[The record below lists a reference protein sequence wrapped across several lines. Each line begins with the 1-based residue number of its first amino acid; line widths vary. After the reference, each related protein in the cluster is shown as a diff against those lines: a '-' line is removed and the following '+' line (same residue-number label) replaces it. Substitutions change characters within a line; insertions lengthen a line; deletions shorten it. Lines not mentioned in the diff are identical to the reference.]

1 MRQKKKPVRRRLDE
15 NDAGEVASEVL
26 GRFQKRNSHSLDS
39 MLADEIAADTGEEKG
54 GSGGMSYTDADDE
67 EKIDDT
73 HRQQHNNESEYEHA
87 DSVAVRRMPPTLA
100 AIERKIAAQERQMS
114 GQRKKKKCAKK
125 KKRSTKQVRF
135 AKAVAS
141 LPPNNLNVES
151 EIIPPPEL
159 IIESERCDVDAN
171 EDGNTRLLYFRPRK
185 NFASPIDGDD
195 RAILWSFNLTR
206 TKIFMTDDETI
217 AAEKAVVMQHLV
229 VTAIAIRDIW
239 KQYALPE
246 QILISLITCVKAEWI
261 QLVLCTSSSS
271 LNMVLT
277 RHAFEGCRNLPFIQQ
292 HRQYKKYS
300 IANCLQHIIKNLFDL
315 ANAAPIFSKDK
326 SMDEISAKHVYDLVD
341 NKNIEHYEND
351 ENKKPLRL
359 NIRGLIPS
367 LRPYQAAAVQWML
380 ERERTTNHGEEWKV
394 IWTVLDSI
402 TGRTMPLI
410 KLKENETT
418 RIYSLYY
425 CPFNGRIARTIEE
438 AKQISLLGHTHPIKG
453 GILADQMGLGK
464 TIEVLACI
472 LAHPFP
478 KIERKE
484 EDILCRR
491 QLIFAEDSSVS
502 SEQGKSEQSRVKSVV
517 TDRELIVDANCLVD
531 DDHTDGIL
539 TQAQEKC
546 NITSPIHLDKVKAVA
561 VTPDK
566 VQEQIEER
574 WVDDIEVG
582 SCICGEIICFSKRL
596 QKRMLVFCEYCEEPM
611 HIECSCLESDDVE
624 KLPRL
629 DLRRRFGNEILECVR
644 CKGCPCCAMK
654 KNASPIKSRA
664 TIIVCPPSILDQWAQ
679 EIRKHTS
686 QMRILVYGGVEKESK
701 RAGRHSD
708 AIKLLH
714 PTYLADADIIL
725 VSFAGLMSDLS
736 HSEENRFISQRDDGG
751 SSNLRRR
758 KKYRVVPSPLLSI
771 HFWRVCIDEAQRVEV
786 TTTKAAKMAL
796 KLKGDHFW
804 AVSGTPIGHGKLQD
818 LYGLFLFLRLAPF
831 DHKDWFNSCLSP
843 TIEGLNDR
851 IQVLLRHIF
860 WRSTK
865 SFESVKR
872 QIGIPE
878 MREERVVLDF
888 SSIERHF
895 YSRQLQKTLELADNC
910 KETSIVRGKR
920 KSARLDFLSESLHR
934 LRAACCHPQV
944 GSSGLTG
951 GRRQKSR
958 KLSSGKKKDIGNS
971 VASRVM
977 TMEQILDRF
986 INDARHKCEE
996 AQRIAI
1002 LHTNGM
1008 AGLTRLKT
1016 EARARGVQ
1024 VDQDDRSLFVRS
1036 GQLYRESLLLTQKNA
1051 SPVRASAEAIL
1062 TGNAGFFSSS
1072 LTFRGGK
1079 CSPMWKMQQDVG
1091 KVWATIEYEDSS
1103 KRISKMLIRPMF
1115 KLPVDVWEENSND
1128 FKWKLVKPTSVML
1141 QVATAAT
1148 GGEFVD
1154 CVEAS
1159 LDDNWVEI
1167 DNVCRVKKSKTWR
1180 IVVTTTD
1187 CCDLQTDTSLQE
1199 FGYFMGLEIQLY
1211 EPQINSDDLQL
1222 LHTLHNS
1229 CLSYEAAIRI
1239 PSTESN
1245 DDIQAQVNSMQKE
1258 LEQIEFLH
1266 KEQAQTL
1273 HKACKLKLSEL
1284 TIKRNEKE
1292 QQLYD
1297 ITCLSK
1303 SRKDIDD
1310 CWDDGWYNDF
1320 LGIVCL
1326 SGSETQQNAIFER
1339 IVQDVEGLYMT
1350 DQTNPTNT
1358 STNLRIRR
1366 CDDMTKFPVFN
1377 NLHGLRTAL
1386 SMRISKIRSDGLG
1399 KKQVMFPATTADNE
1413 FVQVR
1418 SARFKC
1424 GRAEHGLCMQSIH
1437 DLSSNP
1443 GYIEIDENRHCR
1455 LCKADWNQTGKVCS
1469 HCDVAGILQD
1479 LKPDSVTIAV
1489 LTAIYA
1495 SIRTSSGMALLSSTH
1510 ASHVADRAKH
1520 FFEVLEAED
1529 REKIGAWR
1537 MWRVH
1542 LDLLNGLD
1550 ELDSCKKG
1558 LRLSLDSEDLTSYT
1572 EEQLNAI
1579 VQPIDVLSQYHDHA
1593 AKQAMSLGDLR
1604 QSTGTLR
1611 YLQNQKQSLDS
1622 QEQSTPDTCV
1632 VCLLPLDEDC
1642 CVLRCGHRFHRK
1654 PCFDQILKNSS
1665 ATNVH
1670 CPMKCRVQTARN
1682 EVMIATNKAS
1692 NDGSNTTRAIKGSY
1706 GTKITR
1712 IVSDILCIKDKGE
1725 KGIIFSQWHDML
1737 DILESA
1743 LTENNIGIARPHG
1756 GKRFSESLLA
1766 FRSPE
1771 CAVLLLNLKQGAEG
1785 LTLVHASHVFM
1796 VEPIMNN
1803 GLDQQAI
1810 NRIHRI
1816 GQTRQT
1822 VVWRY
1827 LIKDTIEMKIDK
1839 MRRKQGDDEVLLE
1852 DSMHSVK
1859 LNSMFSAGGMDGGFA
1874 TQAELLQILD

>member
-1 MRQKKKPVRRRLDE
+1 MRQKKTPVRRRLDK

-26 GRFQKRNSHSLDS
+26 GRFQTRNSHSLDY
-39 MLADEIAADTGEEKG
+39 MLANEIAADIKKEKG
-54 GSGGMSYTDADDE
+54 GSGAVFDTYADDE
-67 EKIDDT
+67 EKVDDT
-73 HRQQHNNESEYEHA
+73 HRQEHNDENRYQHA
-87 DSVAVRRMPPTLA
+87 DSMAVRKMPPTLA
-100 AIERKIAAQERQMS
+100 AIERQIAAQERQMS
-114 GQRKKKKCAKK
+114 RQRKKKKYPKK
-125 KKRSTKQVRF
+125 KKRSIKHVSF
-135 AKAVAS
+135 AKAVVS

-159 IIESERCDVDAN
+159 IIKSDRCDVDAN
-171 EDGNTRLLYFRPRK
+171 EDGNTRLLYFCPRK
-185 NFASPIDGDD
+185 HFASPIDGDD
-195 RAILWSFNLTR
+195 RAVLWSFNLTR
-206 TKIFMTDDETI
+206 TKIYMTEDETI
-217 AAEKAVVMQHLV
+217 TAEKAAVVQHLV

-239 KQYALPE
+239 KQYDLPE
-246 QILISLITCVKAEWI
+246 QILTSLITCVKAEWI

-271 LNMVLT
+271 LNIVLT
-277 RHAFEGCRNLPFIQQ
+277 RRAFEGCRNLPFIQQ

-300 IANCLQHIIKNLFDL
+300 VANCLQHIIKNLFDV
-315 ANAAPIFSKDK
+315 AKAAPIFSKDK
-326 SMDEISAKHVYDLVD
+326 SMNKISAKHVYDLVD
-341 NKNIEHYEND
+341 NKNIEHYEKD
-351 ENKKPLRL
+351 ENKKPPIL

-380 ERERTTNHGEEWKV
+380 ERERMTNHGEEWKV
-394 IWTVLDSI
+394 IWTVLDST
-402 TGRTMPLI
+402 TGGTMPLI
-410 KLKENETT
+410 KLKECESTN
-418 RIYSLYY
+418 IFSLYY
-425 CPFNGRIARTIEE
+425 CPFNGRVARTIEE
-438 AKQISLLGHTHPIKG
+438 ARQISLLGHTHPIKG

-478 KIERKE
+478 IIARND
-484 EDILCRR
+484 EDTPCRR
-491 QLIFAEDSSVS
+491 QLIFAGDSSVS
-502 SEQGKSEQSRVKSVV
+502 GEQGKSGQSRVESVV
-517 TDRELIVDANCLVD
+517 TDREVIVDTNCSLD
-531 DDHTDGIL
+531 DDDTDGIL
-539 TQAQEKC
+539 TQAKGKF
-546 NITSPIHLDKVKAVA
+546 NMTSPIRLDKVKTVA

-566 VQEQIEER
+566 VEEQIDQR

-596 QKRMLVFCEYCEEPM
+596 QKRKLAFCEYCEEPM
-611 HIECSCLESDDVE
+611 HIECTCLESADVE
-624 KLPRL
+624 KLQRL

-654 KNASPIKSRA
+654 KNASPIRSRA

-686 QMRILVYGGVEKESK
+686 QMRVLVYGGVEKESK
-701 RAGRHSD
+701 RARRHSD
-708 AIKLLH
+708 AIRLLH

-725 VSFAGLMSDLS
+725 VSFAALMSDLS
-736 HSEENRFISQRDDGG
+736 HSEENRFISRSDGG
-751 SSNLRRR
+751 GWSSSNLRRR

-796 KLKGDHFW
+796 KLKADHFW
-804 AVSGTPIGHGKLQD
+804 AVSGTPIGRGKLQD

-878 MREERVVLDF
+878 MIEERVVLDF

-895 YSRQLQKTLELADNC
+895 YIRQLQKTLELADNC
-910 KETSIVRGKR
+910 KDTSIVRGKR
-920 KSARLDFLSESLHR
+920 KSSRLDFLSESLHR

-944 GSSGLTG
+944 GSSGLSG

-958 KLSSGKKKDIGNS
+958 KLSSGNKKDIGNS

-1008 AGLTRLKT
+1008 AGLMRLKT
-1016 EARARGVQ
+1016 EARARGVK

-1036 GQLYRESLLLTQKNA
+1036 GQLYRESLLLAQKNA

-1062 TGNAGFFSSS
+1062 TGNAGFFPSS

-1079 CSPMWKMQQDVG
+1079 CFPMWKMQQDVG

-1103 KRISKMLIRPMF
+1103 RRISKVLIRPMLN
-1115 KLPVDVWEENSND
+1115 LPVDVREENSND
-1128 FKWKLVKPTSVML
+1128 FKWKLVKPTSVMF
-1141 QVATAAT
+1141 QVATVAT

-1159 LDDNWVEI
+1159 LDDDWVEI

-1187 CCDLQTDTSLQE
+1187 CCDLQADTSLQQ

-1229 CLSYEAAIRI
+1229 CLSYKAAIQI
-1239 PSTESN
+1239 SSTDSN

-1258 LEQIEFLH
+1258 LEQIESLH
-1266 KEQAQTL
+1266 KEQTQTL
-1273 HKACKLKLSEL
+1273 HKAYKLKLSEL
-1284 TIKRNEKE
+1284 TKKRNEKE

-1303 SRKDIDD
+1303 SRKNVDD

-1326 SGSETQQNAIFER
+1326 SSSETQQNAIFER
-1339 IVQDVEGLYMT
+1339 IVQDVEGLY
-1350 DQTNPTNT
+1350 
-1358 STNLRIRR
+1358 IA
-1366 CDDMTKFPVFN
+1366 DDIMKFPDFN
-1377 NLHGLRTAL
+1377 NLHGLQTAL
-1386 SMRISKIRSDGLG
+1386 SVRISKIRSDGLG
-1399 KKQVMFPATTADNE
+1399 KKQVMLPATTADNE

-1495 SIRTSSGMALLSSTH
+1495 SIRTSSGMALLNSKQ
-1510 ASHVADRAKH
+1510 ASHVAARAKY
-1520 FFEVLEAED
+1520 FFEVIEAEE

-1558 LRLSLDSEDLTSYT
+1558 LRLSFDNEDLTSYT
-1572 EEQLNAI
+1572 EDQLNAI

-1593 AKQAMSLGDLR
+1593 TKQAMSLSDLR

-1611 YLQNQKQSLDS
+1611 YLQNQKQSLDD
-1622 QEQSTPDTCV
+1622 QEESTPDACV
-1632 VCLLPLDEDC
+1632 VCLLPLDEEC
-1642 CVLRCGHRFHRK
+1642 CVLRCGHRFHRT

-1665 ATNVH
+1665 AINVH

-1743 LTENNIGIARPHG
+1743 LTENNIGIARPYG
-1756 GKRFSESLLA
+1756 GNRFSESLLA

-1771 CAVLLLNLKQGAEG
+1771 CTVLLLNLKQGAEG
-1785 LTLVHASHVFM
+1785 LTLVHATHVFM
-1796 VEPIMNN
+1796 VEPVMNN

-1827 LIKDTIEMKIDK
+1827 LIKDTIEMKIDI

-1852 DSMHSVK
+1852 DSMHSTK
-1859 LNSMFSAGGMDGGFA
+1859 LNSIFSAGGMDGGFA